1 MFIEILLALVAVII
15 ILPLLFGFGF
25 GLIVFKFIGSFVL
38 RQIERFSPKN
48 KSEVEIWQATTYFT
62 IAFILAVSSSI
73 TSNYVSKHDAY
84 IAVTF
89 ALILASI
96 QAFLK
101 MLDVVFDAMKNE
113 VG

>member
-1 MFIEILLALVAVII
+1 MFIKILLALVIVII
-15 ILPLLFGFGF
+15 ILPLLFGFG
-25 GLIVFKFIGSFVL
+25 LIVFKVIGSFVL
-38 RQIERFSPKN
+38 RQIERFSPKS

-62 IAFILAVSSSI
+62 IAFILAVSSSF

-113 VG
+113 VD